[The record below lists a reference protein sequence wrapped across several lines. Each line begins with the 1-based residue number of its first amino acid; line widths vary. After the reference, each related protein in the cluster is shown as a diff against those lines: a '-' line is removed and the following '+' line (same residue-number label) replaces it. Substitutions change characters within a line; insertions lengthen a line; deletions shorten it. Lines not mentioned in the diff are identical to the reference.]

1 MKETARMNAM
11 RSGVVVI
18 GALAFGYLTLQ
29 LGFKPFL
36 ERAEAQQ
43 QALLHR
49 SEPSSS
55 QELSDTELFFSD
67 DSPLLWARQFKVF
80 QQQNSVILIAIQM
93 SSCWTVQV
101 LPSVSEIGFSF
112 LIQVCLVGEREL
124 APYILSIINTSGE
137 HKKWA
142 MLKGRKRRKG
152 NI

>member
-55 QELSDTELFFSD
+55 QELSDTEFFFSD
-67 DSPLLWARQFKVF
+67 DSSPSDQNTLLLCSVF
-80 QQQNSVILIAIQM
+80 
-93 SSCWTVQV
+93 CGV
-101 LPSVSEIGFSF
+101 LHLAVLRPET
-112 LIQVCLVGEREL
+112 VCLVGEGEL
-124 APYILSIINTSGE
+124 APYILSIMNTSGE

-142 MLKGRKRRKG
+142 MLNGRKRRKG